1 MGMAENPQI
10 LGDRGKS
17 LEDEFFRNEDK
28 RAIERLRELKERTSS
43 REALARG

>member
-17 LEDEFFRNEDK
+17 LEAAFPS
-28 RAIERLRELKERTSS
+28 A
-43 REALARG
+43 